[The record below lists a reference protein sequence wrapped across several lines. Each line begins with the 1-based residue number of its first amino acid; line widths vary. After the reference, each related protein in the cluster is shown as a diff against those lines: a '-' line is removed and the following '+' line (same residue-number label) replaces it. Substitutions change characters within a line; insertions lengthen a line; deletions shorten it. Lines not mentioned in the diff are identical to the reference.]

1 MVELLPRALLALAL
15 FVGPAAAGTWALG
28 RRWPAPAAVRAL
40 DFGTLLS
47 ADLLLTLTLA
57 WALPLGRA
65 VWLTR
70 ALYAAALLAWAAVE
84 RRALAA
90 WRPRWNLPLAASV
103 LAVFAVAVKS
113 TWRLSYELVIWD
125 RDWHIGIASMLRA
138 ARLPFENFYLPRAW
152 LRYHFLGDVIASNL
166 QTLSGD
172 RLNAAYAFSVAHDLF
187 LSLTGVALVALVA
200 AAGAPVWGWTRRA
213 LTARALAWW
222 LLAPAL
228 TLAVVFAGPM
238 TLKNLPW
245 SEVFTSTDSAKLCG
259 RTFLGYTTLAFR
271 PHVVAAGYFIAQALL
286 AVVIRTTSATRPLY
300 ATRTTLSLLTSAAAL
315 ALLDEA
321 SAALLPVG
329 VGAAWLLV
337 PGATHP
343 SRWKGLAV
351 VLAMAALLP
360 ATSAFFGASL
370 APGGPAQRTEVV
382 PLRHL
387 QLFDPVV
394 AFTDRA
400 AWFEVFWVDYFPLY
414 SVVALV
420 GLVALW
426 ERRRDLAAVWCLYAA
441 LSIAAF
447 VAATKIEVNAQPSE
461 GHRFLTAA
469 MVLSP
474 LVAAWAIA
482 ASRKA
487 HPLRLAL
494 LGVLALTAA
503 SGYAWERAFLEE
515 RFGGGRTPRERSWA
529 GPVDLFSVDCA
540 SWTGPPRPGRAPLE
554 YVDPEAAMPYAGCRP
569 VRLAGRPGGWSITV
583 IGPAHDSAARRQFEC
598 SDRVDPP
605 TAVVCMSDNPWRGE
619 CRWARR
625 ELQCAPVAD
634 GHVLRCP
641 LPRERVADFYDHL
654 R

>member
-1 MVELLPRALLALAL
+1 MLELLPRALLALAL
-15 FVGPAAAGTWALG
+15 FTAPAALATWAAG

-40 DFGTLLS
+40 DFGTFLA
-47 ADLLLTLTLA
+47 ADLLLTLSLA
-57 WALPLGRA
+57 WVLPLGRA
-65 VWLTR
+65 VWLSR
-70 ALYAAALLAWAAVE
+70 ALYAAALLAWGAAS
-84 RRALAA
+84 RRDLAA
-90 WRPRWNLPLAASV
+90 WRPRLNLPVAASV
-103 LAVFAVAVKS
+103 VAVFAVAVRS

-138 ARLPFENFYLPRAW
+138 SRLPFENFYLPRAW
-152 LRYHFLGDVIASNL
+152 LRYHFLGDVVASNL

-172 RLNAAYAFSVAHDLF
+172 RLHAAYAFSAAHDLF
-187 LSLTGVALVALVA
+187 LAFTGLTLVALVA
-200 AAGAPVWGWTRRA
+200 ASGAPMWGWTRRS
-213 LTARALAWW
+213 LSPRALAWW
-222 LLAPAL
+222 AAAPAL

-245 SEVFTSTDSAKLCG
+245 SEVFASTNSARLCG

-271 PHVVAAGYFIAQALL
+271 PHVVVAGFFIAQVLL
-286 AVVIRTTSATRPLY
+286 AVVVRTSAATRALY
-300 ATRTTLSLLTSAAAL
+300 ATRTTLALLTSAAAL

-329 VGAAWLLV
+329 VGAAWLFV

-343 SRWKGLAV
+343 RRAWGLAV
-351 VLAMAALLP
+351 VVAMAALLP
-360 ATSAFFGASL
+360 ATSALFGASL
-370 APGGPAQRTEVV
+370 APGGPAQRTELV

-394 AFTDRA
+394 PWTDRA
-400 AWFEVFWVDYFPLY
+400 AWLEILWVDYFPFY
-414 SVVALV
+414 SVVALL

-426 ERRRDLAAVWCLYAA
+426 ERRRDLAAVWCLFTA
-441 LSIAAF
+441 LSLASF

-474 LVAAWAIA
+474 LVAAWALA
-482 ASRKA
+482 ASRRA
-487 HPLRLAL
+487 HPLRLGL
-494 LGVLALTAA
+494 LGVLVATAL
-503 SGYAWERAFLEE
+503 SGYAWERSFLKE

-540 SWTGPPRPGRAPLE
+540 EWTGPPALGPAPLE

-583 IGPAHDSAARRQFEC
+583 IGPAHDRAARTQFEC
-598 SDRVDPP
+598 SDAVDPP
-605 TAVVCMSDNPWRGE
+605 TAVVCMNDNPWRGV

-625 ELQCAPVAD
+625 ELQCAPLAD
-634 GHVLRCP
+634 GHLLRCA
-641 LPRERVADFYDHL
+641 LPRGRVAEFYEQL